1 MPGTATATRAERV
14 YNELRNDLLSGR
26 WYPGQRLPFE
36 ELCSRYDA
44 SVGVMREA
52 LQRLAEQG
60 LVLVE
65 PNRGF
70 RVVPVSEDDLRHL
83 TEARLEIESL
93 TLRLAVEQ
101 GSLDWET
108 RVIAAH
114 HRLERTPMT
123 DPAERHGFSSDWVAA
138 HRAFHDTMLEGC
150 ENLRLRS
157 IAIALRDS
165 FEIYRHWSLAVGRT
179 KDRDVAAEHRRLLDR
194 VLARDPEG
202 AAAALRA
209 HIELTKSL
217 WLEGAPKEETA
228 APSPDG
234 RRNGAAARRRA
245 ARARRAASRAASAK
259 KR

>member
-1 MPGTATATRAERV
+1 MANTAGTRAERV
-14 YNELRNDLLSGR
+14 YTELRNDTLAGR

-36 ELCSRYDA
+36 ELCKRYDA

-70 RVVPVSEDDLRHL
+70 RVVPVSKDDLRHL

-101 GSLDWET
+101 GSLEWET
-108 RVIAAH
+108 QVIAAH
-114 HRLERTPMT
+114 HRLERTPMN
-123 DPAERHGFSSDWVAA
+123 DPDERHGFSSDWVAA
-138 HRAFHDTMLEGC
+138 HRAFHDAMLEGC

-165 FEIYRHWSLAVGRT
+165 FEIYRHWSLAVGEAEE
-179 KDRDVAAEHRRLLDR
+179 RDVAAEHRRLLDR

-202 AAAALRA
+202 SAAALRA

-217 WLEGAPKEETA
+217 WLENAPEDDELA
-228 APSPDG
+228 APAES
-234 RRNGAAARRRA
+234 AAKKPAKRAPASRRR
-245 ARARRAASRAASAK
+245 ARARRSASKRRA
-259 KR
+259 

>member
-1 MPGTATATRAERV
+1 MGTGAGTAVSGATRAERV
-14 YNELRNDLLSGR
+14 YNELRNDTLAGR

-36 ELCSRYDA
+36 ELCKRYDA

-101 GSLDWET
+101 GSLEWEAQ
-108 RVIAAH
+108 VIASH

-150 ENLRLRS
+150 ENARLRS
-157 IAIALRDS
+157 MAIALRDS
-165 FEIYRHWSLAVGRT
+165 FEIYRHWSLEVGRG
-179 KDRDVAAEHRRLLDR
+179 KQRDVAAEHRRLLDR
-194 VLARDPEG
+194 VLARDAEG
-202 AAAALRA
+202 AAEALRA

-217 WLEGAPKEETA
+217 WLEGAPKED
-228 APSPDG
+228 DG
-234 RRNGAAARRRA
+234 SLTVAKPRRRGRPRRGS
-245 ARARRAASRAASAK
+245 ARAKSA
-259 KR
+259 

>member
-1 MPGTATATRAERV
+1 MAAPSGTRAEHV
-14 YNELRNDLLSGR
+14 YNELRSDTLAGR

-36 ELCSRYDA
+36 ELCTRYDA

-70 RVVPVSEDDLRHL
+70 RVMPVSEDDLRHL
-83 TEARLEIESL
+83 TEARLEIETL
-93 TLRLAVEQ
+93 TLKLAVEQ
-101 GSLDWET
+101 GSLDWEGQ
-108 RVIAAH
+108 VMAAH

-123 DPAERHGFSSDWVAA
+123 DPNERHGFSSDWVAA
-138 HRAFHDTMLEGC
+138 HHAFHNTMLEGC

-157 IAIALRDS
+157 IAMALRDS

-179 KDRDVAAEHRRLLDR
+179 KDRDVIAEHRRLLDR

-202 AAAALRA
+202 AAAALRS

-217 WLEGAPKEETA
+217 WLEGAPKDDDAPKATA
-228 APSPDG
+228 TK
-234 RRNGAAARRRA
+234 RRR
-245 ARARRAASRAASAK
+245 RSSKTSAP
-259 KR
+259 KRD